1 MILVWLFEI
10 TLWVLI
16 PAFVI
21 TQVVIPIFRE
31 TATFPLFHRRR
42 RLEAQLR
49 QAREEV
55 ENAKLEGQVVNGYVE
70 ADDVRHGSQS

>member
-1 MILVWLFEI
+1 MILVWLFESA
-10 TLWVLI
+10 LWVLI

-21 TQVVIPIFRE
+21 TQVIIPILRG
-31 TATFPLFHRRR
+31 TAIFPLFNRRR

-49 QAREEV
+49 RAREYADEARLEKEV
-55 ENAKLEGQVVNGYVE
+55 TQTYVE